1 MRRMAVMWWRWSRA
15 VDGGEVGER
24 MGGDGGSCPPSA
36 LHAPDIVPR
45 SRHVLSP
52 QTHATPM
59 GKF

>member
-1 MRRMAVMWWRWSRA
+1 MWGRWSRA